1 MYIALIVFEVIL
13 AAVAVWC
20 ILNEKKLLAFEER
33 VEKRYRRW
41 RKKRQRKTVARYLH
55 ENNIKA
61 VALLRADERI
71 TVITERRC
79 DK

>member
-1 MYIALIVFEVIL
+1 MYIALIAFEVIL
-13 AAVAVWC
+13 AAFAAWC

-41 RKKRQRKTVARYLH
+41 RKKRQRKTVARYLR

-61 VALLRADERI
+61 VALLGADERI
-71 TVITERRC
+71 TVTGRRC

>member
-61 VALLRADERI
+61 VALLGADERI
-71 TVITERRC
+71 TVTRRC
-79 DK
+79 NK

>member
-13 AAVAVWC
+13 AAFGAWC
-20 ILNEKKLLAFEER
+20 ILNEKKLLEFEER

-61 VALLRADERI
+61 VALLGADERI
-71 TVITERRC
+71 TVTGRGC
-79 DK
+79 NK

>member
-13 AAVAVWC
+13 AAFGAWC
-20 ILNEKKLLAFEER
+20 ILNEKKLLDFEER
-33 VEKRYRRW
+33 IEKRYRRW
-41 RKKRQRKTVARYLH
+41 RKKRQRKTVARYLR

-61 VALLRADERI
+61 VALLGADERI
-71 TVITERRC
+71 TVTGRGC

>member
-13 AAVAVWC
+13 AAFGVWC

-33 VEKRYRRW
+33 IEKRYRRW
-41 RKKRQRKTVARYLH
+41 RKKRQRKTVARYLR

-61 VALLRADERI
+61 VALLGADERI
-71 TVITERRC
+71 TITGRGC
-79 DK
+79 NK

>member
-13 AAVAVWC
+13 AAFGVWC

-33 VEKRYRRW
+33 IEKRYRRW
-41 RKKRQRKTVARYLH
+41 RKKRQRKTVARYLR

-61 VALLRADERI
+61 VALLGADERI
-71 TVITERRC
+71 TVTGRGRN
-79 DK
+79 K

>member
-1 MYIALIVFEVIL
+1 MYIALIGVEILLAVF
-13 AAVAVWC
+13 AAWC

-33 VEKRYRRW
+33 IEKRYRRW
-41 RKKRQRKTVARYLH
+41 RKKRQRKTVARYLR

-71 TVITERRC
+71 TVTGRGC

>member
-1 MYIALIVFEVIL
+1 MYIVLIVEVIL

-20 ILNEKKLLAFEER
+20 ILNEKKLLEVEER
-33 VEKRYRRW
+33 IEKRYRRW
-41 RKKRQRKTVARYLH
+41 RKKRQRKTVARYLR

-61 VALLRADERI
+61 VALLGADERI
-71 TVITERRC
+71 TIITGRGC

>member
-1 MYIALIVFEVIL
+1 MYIALIVFEIIL

-61 VALLRADERI
+61 VALLGADERI
-71 TVITERRC
+71 TVTRRC
-79 DK
+79 NK

>member
-1 MYIALIVFEVIL
+1 MYIALIMFEIIL
-13 AAVAVWC
+13 AAFAAWC
-20 ILNEKKLLAFEER
+20 ILNEKKLLEFEER

-41 RKKRQRKTVARYLH
+41 RKKRQRKTVARYLR

-61 VALLRADERI
+61 VALLGADEYI
-71 TVITERRC
+71 TVTGRRC

>member
-13 AAVAVWC
+13 AAFGAWC
-20 ILNEKKLLAFEER
+20 ILNEKKLLDFEER
-33 VEKRYRRW
+33 IEKRYRRW
-41 RKKRQRKTVARYLH
+41 RKKRQRKTVARYLR

-61 VALLRADERI
+61 VALLGADERI
-71 TVITERRC
+71 TITGRGC

>member
-1 MYIALIVFEVIL
+1 MYIALIAFEVIL

-20 ILNEKKLLAFEER
+20 IHNEKKLLEFEER

-41 RKKRQRKTVARYLH
+41 RKKRQRKTVVRYLH

-61 VALLRADERI
+61 VALLGADERI
-71 TVITERRC
+71 TVTGRRC

>member
-13 AAVAVWC
+13 AAFGAWC
-20 ILNEKKLLAFEER
+20 ILNEKKLLDFEER
-33 VEKRYRRW
+33 IEKRYRRW

-61 VALLRADERI
+61 VALLGADERI
-71 TVITERRC
+71 TVTGRGC

>member
-41 RKKRQRKTVARYLH
+41 RKKRQRKTVARYLR

-61 VALLRADERI
+61 VALLGADERI
-71 TVITERRC
+71 TITGRGC
-79 DK
+79 NK